1 MGAAGALSF
10 SAWALVLA
18 AVTIRFKQAPG
29 TAYLLA
35 GISVISGL
43 YSPSPALDWIQCRH
57 DLA

>member
-43 YSPSPALDWIQCRH
+43 YSPLTCAGLDSVS
-57 DLA
+57 A